1 MIGSALLAALPVL
14 TGAELREHNPS
25 GAPVT
30 EVHMVLSSHFDAGC
44 KTPGCGEI
52 VEGEPKVCAKVG
64 AGNAHGATD
73 PFVRPSFPS
82 PPQAAPCPRPHGP
95 HTDFGAGAT
104 AGDGGAVGLPH
115 RESVLRRVHPACHR
129 AGRGGAA
136 QRHGLLLHD
145 PVLGG
150 VALPGLPERRHDVV
164 ARQRRGVGRP
174 PQPPLPQRLLHR
186 RLQGCAQARRHL
198 LPRIPP
204 RRRG

>member
-73 PFVRPSFPS
+73 PFVRPASPS
-82 PPQAAPCPRPHGP
+82 PPQAAPLPPPPRP
-95 HTDFGAGAT
+95 
-104 AGDGGAVGLPH
+104 PH
-115 RESVLRRVHPACHR
+115 RFRRWGHCR
-129 AGRGGAA
+129 GRGS
-136 QRHGLLLHD
+136 
-145 PVLGG
+145 
-150 VALPGLPERRHDVV
+150 
-164 ARQRRGVGRP
+164 RGP
-174 PQPPLPQRLLHR
+174 TTS
-186 RLQGCAQARRHL
+186 
-198 LPRIPP
+198 
-204 RRRG
+204 